1 MNKLKEELINYK
13 ELTLEI
19 IQILEKGDYDAPKE
33 LFNERQNIINNIN
46 KISYTKEEF
55 KNINDELDL
64 MLVEKKLQ
72 TIMLKRKAEIKAK
85 LNNASDSKEAA
96 KSYNMKQFSS
106 QYILN
111 KTI

>member
-1 MNKLKEELINYK
+1 MNKLKEQLINYR

-19 IQILEKGDYDAPKE
+19 IQTLEKGDYDAPKE
-33 LFNERQNIINNIN
+33 LLNERQNIINNIN
-46 KISYTKEEF
+46 KLSYTKEEF
-55 KNINDELDL
+55 KNIDYELDL

-72 TIMLKRKAEIKAK
+72 TIMLKRKAELKQK
-85 LNNASDSKEAA
+85 LNNASDTKEAA

>member
-1 MNKLKEELINYK
+1 MNKLKEQLINYR

-19 IQILEKGDYDAPKE
+19 IQTLEKEDYDAPKE
-33 LFNERQNIINNIN
+33 LLNERQNIINNIN
-46 KISYTKEEF
+46 KLSYTKEEF

-72 TIMLKRKAEIKAK
+72 TIMLKRKTELKQK
-85 LNNASDSKEAA
+85 LNNASDTKEAT
-96 KSYNMKQFSS
+96 KSYNMKQFNS

>member
-1 MNKLKEELINYK
+1 MNKLKEQLINYR
-13 ELTLEI
+13 ELTLEM
-19 IQILEKGDYDAPKE
+19 IQILEKEDYDAPKE
-33 LFNERQNIINNIN
+33 LLNERQNIINNIN
-46 KISYTKEEF
+46 RLSYTKEEF

-72 TIMLKRKAEIKAK
+72 VIMLKRRAELKQK